1 MKHVFRSGT
10 TVAALLLALLV
21 SPPVSRAE
29 MQKAKPTVLRYTLF
43 KTYAYVSTDFR
54 PGTVWAI
61 DYKEPLRE
69 AEVRPYSRRVECR
82 REGNRALFTLPAPGA
97 YVVYLN
103 GFKVCLFAEE
113 PEVLP
118 ENTVNILSKGVDATG
133 KVNVTRAVQEAID
146 EVAGTEKTLLFP
158 AGTYKVSQVRI
169 YDKKGVK
176 IHLCRGARL
185 RADIDD
191 LESYSTE
198 GRFGKSVPHK
208 YFPGRKCAAAPAF
221 VAIDRSEDVRISG
234 YGIIDGRGFDARV
247 QALRQYGKA
256 TKGRYR
262 CMLVSRSKD
271 VTLEGYMAIDPG
283 SWNTHILLSE
293 RVTARNVKLLNE
305 LEFAPVA
312 DNFLNVDHS
321 NINTDGFDPDSS
333 KDVLI
338 EKCFGYCGDD
348 NVAIKTSQ
356 YCGLL
361 GDVERITV
369 RGCVFLTQKSS
380 LKVGTETVAARMT
393 DILFEDNDVLE
404 ADRGISLYCYDGAE
418 CTNIRWVGNRIE
430 RHYPDAKQSP
440 FNIGLR
446 QRMPECPLGRID
458 VEIRDTEVLGFFPK
472 PSRISGPKG
481 GDPERVRVRFENL
494 RIGGGRITD
503 AGQGK
508 FSVENAS
515 VTFK

>member
-1 MKHVFRSGT
+1 MKNVLWKRRAVMTLLMAGL
-10 TVAALLLALLV
+10 VLPLLLFAETKK
-21 SPPVSRAE
+21 PV
-29 MQKAKPTVLRYTLF
+29 VLRYTQF
-43 KTYAYVSTDFR
+43 KTYAYVSADYKPETL
-54 PGTVWAI
+54 WAI

-69 AEVRPYSRRVECR
+69 AEVRPYSRKVECR
-82 REGNRALFTLPAPGA
+82 REGNRVLFTLPAPGA

-113 PEVLP
+113 PEVKP
-118 ENTVNILSKGVDATG
+118 MQAVNILSKGVDATG
-133 KVNVTRAVQEAID
+133 KKNVTKEVQAAID
-146 EVAGTEKTLLFP
+146 DVAGTEKTLLFP
-158 AGTYKVSQVRI
+158 AGTYKVSQLRI
-169 YDKKGVK
+169 CDKKGVK

-198 GRFGKSVPHK
+198 DRFEKSVPHK
-208 YFPGRKCAAAPAF
+208 YIPGKKCSPAPAF
-221 VAIDRSEDVRISG
+221 ILIDRSSDVHISG
-234 YGIIDGRGFDARV
+234 YGMIDGRGFDARV
-247 QALRQYGKA
+247 QALRVYGKA
-256 TKGRYR
+256 SKGRYR

-271 VTLEGYMAIDPG
+271 VTLEGYISADPG

-293 RVTARNVKLLNE
+293 RVTARNVKLMNE
-305 LEFAPVA
+305 LEYAPVV

-348 NVAIKTSQ
+348 NVAIKSSQ

-361 GDVERITV
+361 GNVERITV

-418 CTNIRWVGNRIE
+418 CTDIRWVGNRIE
-430 RHYPDAKQSP
+430 RHYADAKQSP

-446 QRMPECPLGRID
+446 QREPECPLGKID
-458 VEIRDTEVLGFFPK
+458 VVIRDTEVLDFFPK
-472 PSRISGPKG
+472 VSQISGPRG
-481 GDPERVRVRFENL
+481 GDPKRVCVRFENL
-494 RIGGGRITD
+494 RIGGTKITD
-503 AGQGK
+503 AESGK
-508 FSVENAS
+508 FKVENAS
-515 VTFK
+515 VTFE

>member
-1 MKHVFRSGT
+1 MKIVFSCGRT
-10 TVAALLLALLV
+10 ALAWICILALSLQV
-21 SPPVSRAE
+21 ARADAEKPV
-29 MQKAKPTVLRYTLF
+29 VLRYTPF
-43 KTYAYVSTDFR
+43 KTYAYVTTDFK

-61 DYKEPLRE
+61 DYREPLRE
-69 AEVRPYSRRVECR
+69 AEVRPYSRKVECR

-103 GFKVCLFAEE
+103 GFKVCLLAEE
-113 PEVLP
+113 PELVP
-118 ENTVNILSKGVDATG
+118 ENAVNILSKGVDATG
-133 KVNVTRAVQEAID
+133 KKNVTRAVQAAID
-146 EVAGTEKTLLFP
+146 EVAGTGKTLLFP
-158 AGTYKVSQVRI
+158 AGTYKVSQLRI
-169 YDKKGVK
+169 CNKKGVN
-176 IHLCRGARL
+176 IHLCRGAKL

-191 LESYSTE
+191 LESFSTE
-198 GRFGKSVPHK
+198 ELFEKSVPHK
-208 YFPGRKCAAAPAF
+208 YFPDRTCATAPAF
-221 VAIDRSEDVRISG
+221 VVIDRSSDVRISG

-256 TKGRYR
+256 SKGRYR
-262 CMLVSRSKD
+262 CMLISRSKD

-283 SWNTHILLSE
+283 SWNTHILFSE

-305 LEFAPVA
+305 LEFAPEA
-312 DNFLNVDHS
+312 DNFQNIDHGK
-321 NINTDGFDPDSS
+321 INTDGFDPDSS
-333 KDVLI
+333 RDVLI

-361 GDVERITV
+361 RDVERITV

-380 LKVGTETVAARMT
+380 LKVGTETVAGRMT

-404 ADRGISLYCYDGAE
+404 ADRGMALYCYDGAE

-430 RHYPDAKQSP
+430 QYYPDAKQSP
-440 FNIGLR
+440 FNIGLNR
-446 QRMPECPLGRID
+446 RMPECPLGRID
-458 VEIRDTEVLGFFPK
+458 VAILDTEVLGVFPK
-472 PSRISGPKG
+472 KSRISGPKG

-494 RIGGGRITD
+494 RIAGKQITE
-503 AGQGK
+503 AKSGNI
-508 FSVENAS
+508 SVENAA